1 MIATIGKVIE
11 TPGSLTIQT
20 ARPDAE
26 NLSDTVTVLW
36 QDCRTISPEQRRK
49 AWALIG
55 EIAAATGYIGQG
67 DKSDL
72 NTMLKAEFLRARID
86 KLQAEA
92 IKAFSLSDVDMTTA
106 RLYIDWLVEF
116 CVVNDIPT
124 KQPLVEY
131 AEDIGAYIYAC
142 VMHKQCAVCG
152 RRPSDLHHWERV
164 GMGAD
169 RTEINHIGLM
179 CEPLCRVHHTEC
191 HTMAQ
196 AEFDEKYHIYPIKI
210 DEKIAKLYKLGRKS
224 NEQADNHR
232 KSDAR
237 R

>member
-1 MIATIGKVIE
+1 MIATVGKVIE
-11 TPGSLTIQT
+11 KPGSLTIQT

-55 EIAAATGYIGQG
+55 EIAAATGYLGQG

-131 AEDIGAYIYAC
+131 AE
-142 VMHKQCAVCG
+142 
-152 RRPSDLHHWERV
+152 
-164 GMGAD
+164 
-169 RTEINHIGLM
+169 
-179 CEPLCRVHHTEC
+179 
-191 HTMAQ
+191 
-196 AEFDEKYHIYPIKI
+196 
-210 DEKIAKLYKLGRKS
+210 
-224 NEQADNHR
+224 
-232 KSDAR
+232 AR
-237 R
+237 ISMLA

>member
-11 TPGSLTIQT
+11 QPGSLTIQT
-20 ARPDAE
+20 ARPDSE

-116 CVVNDIPT
+116 CVINDIPT

-142 VMHKQCAVCG
+142 VLHKQCAVCG
-152 RRPSDLHHWERV
+152 RRPTS
-164 GMGAD
+164 
-169 RTEINHIGLM
+169 
-179 CEPLCRVHHTEC
+179 
-191 HTMAQ
+191 
-196 AEFDEKYHIYPIKI
+196 
-210 DEKIAKLYKLGRKS
+210 LG
-224 NEQADNHR
+224 
-232 KSDAR
+232 AR
-237 R
+237 RHGRRPHGNQSYRAAVRTALPCTSHRVPHDGTGGVRREVPHSARQNRRKNS